1 MKISR
6 DAGSGFAYE
15 RKHCPSA
22 GHIDGHEWDGTSIKI
37 CVILDDASRMVLAG
51 GEFFEVNTENIKLV
65 IDQMVERHWW
75 LFPLRDLIMDHGCEF
90 GAHRVHDDGSYPK
103 IT

>member
-51 GEFFEVNTENIKLV
+51 GEFLRSIPSTSSLSSIK
-65 IDQMVERHWW
+65 W
-75 LFPLRDLIMDHGCEF
+75 LKGIG
-90 GAHRVHDDGSYPK
+90 GSFL
-103 IT
+103 